1 MSLPFGSEHTN
12 LWYLIKPLM
21 KCQKKVLSHLHA
33 LETGELFGDSL
44 STLRLNGFDALGLLL
59 TASLRILDIALD
71 FQGFLP

>member
-33 LETGELFGDSL
+33 LETGELFCDNL
-44 STLRLNGFDALGLLL
+44 STLRLDPYANVSIG
-59 TASLRILDIALD
+59 
-71 FQGFLP
+71 